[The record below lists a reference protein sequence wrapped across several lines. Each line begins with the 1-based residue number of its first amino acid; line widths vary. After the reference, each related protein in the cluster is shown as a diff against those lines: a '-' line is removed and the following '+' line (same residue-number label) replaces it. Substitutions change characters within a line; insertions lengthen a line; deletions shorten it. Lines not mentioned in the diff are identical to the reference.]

1 MARWQSGYAAACKA
15 ADLGSIP
22 GRASIVT
29 RSFLMSKYLY
39 YAIPIILFFTNLSA
53 HHGPGL
59 FDSQD
64 TISLDNL
71 KVLSWR
77 YRNPHAELV
86 VQDVNLKTWI
96 IETESPNILRRM
108 NILDD
113 FFKVNSIITINGYFH
128 RTDKERIKLESV
140 ILANNSQTIFRR
152 GVSDGGNTPEDLV
165 IIGSENK
172 PVNSSAIFGT
182 WVEGDGP
189 DWQNLKPLG
198 VTQQLLANF
207 DRRDDP
213 VKRCRTPGFPRIV
226 DQPLGMQIIE
236 KDEQIIFLYET
247 FHAVR
252 RIHMEDNNFIDNQ
265 IIPSRMGYS
274 LGKWVDGKLE
284 VKTNLLLPSLL
295 TWDGHP
301 MSSSAEVTEV
311 YEVASGDLNLSIILS
326 DSEYWEEP
334 INRSISYTW
343 APNLHIS
350 DYDCDP
356 ALSRDWRIVNPVN

>member
-1 MARWQSGYAAACKA
+1 MNLR
-15 ADLGSIP
+15 
-22 GRASIVT
+22 
-29 RSFLMSKYLY
+29 YL
-39 YAIPIILFFTNLSA
+39 ILFFLLFAHKLIA

-64 TISLDNL
+64 TVTLDNL

-86 VQDVNLKTWI
+86 LQDSSLRTWI

-108 NILDD
+108 NILNN

-128 RTDKERIKLESV
+128 RLDKERIKLESV
-140 ILANNSQTIFRR
+140 IFTDNSQTVFRR
-152 GVSDGGNTPEDLV
+152 GTSDGGNTPEDSK
-165 IIGSENK
+165 IIGSEDK

-182 WVEGDGP
+182 WAEGDGP
-189 DWQNLKPLG
+189 DWQNLKPLV
-198 VTQQLLANF
+198 VTQDLLANF

-226 DQPLGMQIIE
+226 DQPLGMQVIE
-236 KDEQIIFLYET
+236 GDGQIIFLYET

-252 RIHMEDNNFIDNQ
+252 RIYMEDKNFDDNQ
-265 IIPSRMGYS
+265 IIHSRMGYS
-274 LGKWVDGKLE
+274 SGKWVDGKLE

-301 MSSSAEVTEV
+301 MSSSAEVTEI
-311 YEVASGDLNLSIILS
+311 YEVISGNLNLLISLS

-356 ALSRDWRIVNPVN
+356 ALSRDWRIVSSLD

>member
-1 MARWQSGYAAACKA
+1 MYKA
-15 ADLGSIP
+15 
-22 GRASIVT
+22 
-29 RSFLMSKYLY
+29 YLIY
-39 YAIPIILFFTNLSA
+39 FFTFLCFFSNKLIA

-64 TISLDNL
+64 IINL
-71 KVLSWR
+71 NNLEVVSWH

-86 VQDVNLKTWI
+86 VQDSNDKIWI

-108 NILDD
+108 NILQD
-113 FFKVNSIITINGYFH
+113 FFKVNSIISIHGYFH
-128 RTDKERIKLESV
+128 RTDKDRIKLQSV
-140 ILANNSQTIFRR
+140 IFSDNTRKVVRR
-152 GVSDGGNTPEDLV
+152 GVSDGGNTPEDL
-165 IIGSENK
+165 ISISSEDK
-172 PVNSSAIFGT
+172 PSQSSSIFGT
-182 WVEGDGP
+182 WAEGDGP
-189 DWQNLKPLG
+189 DWQNLKPLDA
-198 VTQQLLANF
+198 TQQQLANF

-236 KDEQIIFLYET
+236 EGDQIIILYET

-252 RIHMEDNNFIDNQ
+252 RIYMGDNDFVDNQ

-274 LGKWVDGKLE
+274 SGRWVDGKLE

-301 MSSSAEVTEV
+301 MSSSAEVIEV
-311 YEVASGDLNLSIILS
+311 YEVVSGNLNLSITLF
-326 DSEYWEEP
+326 DSISWEEP

-343 APNLHIS
+343 APKLHIS

-356 ALSRDWRIVNPVN
+356 ALSRDWRIVSSLD